1 MKTNHDFKEEIENLQ
16 YELSIVLE
24 AMLLFAGVKR
34 SKLEKAIEI
43 YIDCIDEV
51 CQNTQKEGVDEILE
65 VVEYLKNYYKDLFE

>member
-24 AMLLFAGVKR
+24 VMLLFAGVKR
-34 SKLEKAIEI
+34 AKLEKAIEA

-65 VVEYLKNYYKDLFE
+65 VVEYLKNHHKDLFE

>member
-1 MKTNHDFKEEIENLQ
+1 MKTNHDLKEEIENLQ

-34 SKLEKAIEI
+34 AKLEKAIGV

-65 VVEYLKNYYKDLFE
+65 VVEHLKNHHKDLFE

>member
-1 MKTNHDFKEEIENLQ
+1 MKTNHDLKEEIENLQ

-65 VVEYLKNYYKDLFE
+65 VVEYLKNHYKDLFE

>member
-34 SKLEKAIEI
+34 AKLEKVIEV

-65 VVEYLKNYYKDLFE
+65 VVEYLKNHHKDLFE

>member
-24 AMLLFAGVKR
+24 AMLLFARVKR
-34 SKLEKAIEI
+34 AKLEKAIEV

-65 VVEYLKNYYKDLFE
+65 VVEYLKNHHKDLFE

>member
-65 VVEYLKNYYKDLFE
+65 VVEYLKNHYKDLFE

>member
-65 VVEYLKNYYKDLFE
+65 VVEYLKNHHKDLFE

>member
-24 AMLLFAGVKR
+24 AMLLYAGVKKT
-34 SKLEKAIEI
+34 KLEKAIEL

-51 CQNTQKEGVDEILE
+51 CQNTQKEGVDEVLE
-65 VVEYLKNYYKDLFE
+65 VVEHLKKHHKDLFE

>member
-1 MKTNHDFKEEIENLQ
+1 MKANHNLKEEIENLQ

-34 SKLEKAIEI
+34 TKLEKAVDK

-51 CQNTQKEGVDEILE
+51 CLNVQKEGVDEILE
-65 VVEYLKNYYKDLFE
+65 VVEYLKNHHKDLFE

>member
-1 MKTNHDFKEEIENLQ
+1 MKINHDFKEEIENLQ

-24 AMLLFAGVKR
+24 TMLLFAGVKR
-34 SKLEKAIEI
+34 AKLEKAIGV

-65 VVEYLKNYYKDLFE
+65 VVEYLKIHHKDLFE

>member
-24 AMLLFAGVKR
+24 AMFLFAGVKR
-34 SKLEKAIEI
+34 TKLEKAIEI

-65 VVEYLKNYYKDLFE
+65 VVEYLKNHHKDLFE

>member
-1 MKTNHDFKEEIENLQ
+1 MKTNHNFKEEIENLQ

-34 SKLEKAIEI
+34 AKLEKAIET

-65 VVEYLKNYYKDLFE
+65 VVEYLKNHHKDLFE

>member
-34 SKLEKAIEI
+34 AKLEKAIEA

-65 VVEYLKNYYKDLFE
+65 VVEYLKNHHKDLFE